1 VTLIPSRYL
10 RYTIWPIILAMI
22 ALMAVGIWAISASER
37 SEAAVGGGEV
47 TMAHTHRQIIHAC
60 AGLVVFGVATAIP
73 YRAIGR
79 MAYGLFGFTIV
90 LLIAVLIVGKGRD
103 QSRRWFDLKI
113 FYFQPAEAAKI
124 AYIIML
130 AWYLRFGDH
139 YRRVTGLIVPF
150 VLTFVPMAL
159 ILREP
164 DLGTCLLFLPTLY
177 GMLFMAGARLRHL
190 VAVVALATT
199 LLLMPIPWR
208 VPEGISHDDIRTRRA
223 TAYGA
228 FEVADVEYLL
238 MPAPLLVMKPYQA
251 GRIEGWLRQ
260 GDEDASLTHTYQLRL
275 SKMTLGSGGMTGY
288 RTWLEEHGFFRR
300 LPDDHTDFIFAIIGG
315 LGGLGTCLG
324 VLALYAII
332 LLFGTEIAMV
342 TVDPFGRMLAVG
354 VLSLLGAQVFINIG
368 MTMGLMPITGM
379 TLPLISY
386 GGSSLLIN
394 CGALGLLV
402 NVGLRRPRSLA
413 PRPFEHGE
421 RAEKPHALSTQ

>member
-1 VTLIPSRYL
+1 MTLIPSRYL
-10 RYTIWPIILAMI
+10 RYTVWPVILAMI
-22 ALMAVGIWAISASER
+22 ALMAIGIWAISASER
-37 SEAAVGGGEV
+37 SEAALHGGV
-47 TMAHTHRQIIHAC
+47 AKMDHTHRQIIHAC
-60 AGLVVFGVATAIP
+60 AGMVVFVVATVIP
-73 YRAIGR
+73 YRTIGR
-79 MAYGLFGFTIV
+79 MAYGLFGFTLL
-90 LLIAVLIVGKGRD
+90 LLIAVLIFGKGRD
-103 QSRRWFDLKI
+103 NSRRWFDLGV

-124 AYIIML
+124 AYIVML

-208 VPEGISHDDIRTRRA
+208 VPPGMNTDDLRTRRA
-223 TAYGA
+223 TAYTS

-238 MPAPLLVMKPYQA
+238 MPAPMLVMKPYQA

-260 GDEDASLTHTYQLRL
+260 GDESASLTHTYQLRL
-275 SKMTLGSGGMTGY
+275 SKMTLGSGGTSGY
-288 RTWLEEHGFFRR
+288 RAWLEDHGFFYR

-315 LGGLGTCLG
+315 LGGLAACLG
-324 VLALYAII
+324 ILAIYGVI

-354 VLSLLGAQVFINIG
+354 VISLLGAQVFINIG

-394 CGALGLLV
+394 CAALGLLV
-402 NVGLRRPRSLA
+402 NVALRRPRSLA

-421 RAEKPHALSTQ
+421 KPERPHALSTR

>member
-1 VTLIPSRYL
+1 MTLIPARYL
-10 RYTIWPIILAMI
+10 RYTVWPIILAMI
-22 ALMAVGIWAISASER
+22 ALMVVGIWAISASER
-37 SEAAVGGGEV
+37 SEAAIHGGEV
-47 TMAHTHRQIIHAC
+47 SMAHTQRQIIHAC
-60 AGLVVFGVATAIP
+60 AGLVVFVIATVIP

-79 MAYGLFGFTIV
+79 LAYHLFGFT
-90 LLIAVLIVGKGRD
+90 LLLLVAVLIVGKGRD
-103 QSRRWFDLKI
+103 DSRRWFDLKV

-177 GMLFMAGARLRHL
+177 GMLFMAGARFRHL
-190 VAVVALATT
+190 LAVVALATT

-208 VPEGISHDDIRTRRA
+208 VPPGMDATDVHTRRA
-223 TAYGA
+223 TAYA
-228 FEVADVEYLL
+228 SFEVAQVEYLL
-238 MPAPLLVMKPYQA
+238 LPAPMLVMKPYQA
-251 GRIEGWLRQ
+251 GRVEGWLRQ
-260 GDEDASLTHTYQLRL
+260 GDVDASPTHTYQLRL
-275 SKMTLGSGGMTGY
+275 SKMTLGSGGRTGY
-288 RTWLEEHGFFRR
+288 RDWLEGHGFFRR

-315 LGGLGTCLG
+315 LGGLAACLG
-324 VLALYAII
+324 VLALYGVIV
-332 LLFGTEIAMV
+332 LFGTEIAMV
-342 TVDPFGRMLAVG
+342 TTDAFGRMLAVG

-394 CGALGLLV
+394 CAALGLLV

-421 RAEKPHALSTQ
+421 KPDKPHALSTQ